1 MNLSEITDKTLQ
13 EIFLILSQL
22 PEEDRKA
29 LTKIINKAIKKERNK
44 KNENH
49 TRNNKNIN

>member
-29 LTKIINKAIKKERNK
+29 LTKIINKAIKKEK
-44 KNENH
+44 DENNAKRFFNRR
-49 TRNNKNIN
+49 TS